1 MQNKGTWVVGGL
13 SVVALV
19 MSFTCL
25 ICSRSGGLS
34 EPSGA
39 DAGVLRSRRIRDGKD
54 SDRAEKRKAVRI
66 DETVRAG
73 AQKKKSKYLSETERA
88 AGVVREMTDD
98 RQLDELARHVIKQ
111 LQDAV
116 SIRDFPKLQA
126 LVAKIMSSPKAV
138 LGMASIPVA
147 VRKAIVQALGGFG
160 PMGLPELVEFLG
172 DPDPVV
178 ASMAEQTFTLSLSDF
193 SIGDYDR
200 SPLIVAASQIL
211 TEETAVTEVM
221 MNLSSCRPSVMA
233 ETVAA
238 ILERGTPEAQE
249 AALKKMRFLA
259 NDESIKTVDD
269 IVVWLENNPDPAN
282 ADRIFGG
289 YGRNK

>member
-1 MQNKGTWVVGGL
+1 M
-13 SVVALV
+13 ALA

-25 ICSRSGGLS
+25 ICSIGGGS
-34 EPSGA
+34 A
-39 DAGVLRSRRIRDGKD
+39 DSVERDPGVLRSRRIRDGKD
-54 SDRAEKRKAVRI
+54 SDRTAKRRAVRI
-66 DETVRAG
+66 AETVRAD
-73 AQKKKSKYLSETERA
+73 AQEKKSAELEEAERA
-88 AGVVREMTDD
+88 AGIVREAAAD
-98 RQLDELARHVIKQ
+98 RRLDELAQHIIRQ

-116 SIRDFPKLQA
+116 SVRDFPKLQA
-126 LVAKIMSSPKAV
+126 LIAKIMSSPKAV
-138 LGMASIPVA
+138 LGMASVPVA

-160 PMGLPELVEFLG
+160 PTGLPELVEFLG

-178 ASMAEQTFTLSLSDF
+178 AGMAEQTFTLSLSDF

-233 ETVAA
+233 ETMAA
-238 ILERGTPEAQE
+238 ILEKGTPEAQE

-269 IVVWLENNPDPAN
+269 IAAWLENHPDPAN